1 MNIIAVLAAALAIS
15 LTFAETA
22 SAQTFDGSTSVSI
35 TRTSTDTDIGFARCE
50 DKSEIRRHTDAL
62 GGVRADWN
70 CPLWWY
76 VG

>member
-1 MNIIAVLAAALAIS
+1 MKIIAVLAGALAIS

-22 SAQTFDGSTSVSI
+22 SPQGFDGGTSVSI

-50 DKSEIRRHTDAL
+50 DRSEIRRNTDVL
-62 GGVRADWN
+62 GRVRADWN